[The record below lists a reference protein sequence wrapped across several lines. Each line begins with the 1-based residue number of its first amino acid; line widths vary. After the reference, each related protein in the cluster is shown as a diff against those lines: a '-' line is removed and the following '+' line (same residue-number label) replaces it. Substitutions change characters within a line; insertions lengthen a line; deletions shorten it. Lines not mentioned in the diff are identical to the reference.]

1 MLTIRFPSISI
12 WENCWVSSC
21 IKKINELVI
30 KSFYPPYK
38 EKCFNKMR
46 RFLSSYPVIYQLAHW
61 LHQLLLHNLR
71 QESKQRSSTPS
82 FILST
87 VKGQMCNVKWVFW
100 HEMEC
105 KNTKCIFFVIQKSP
119 KNVYLWILVIYSQI
133 QLSPECGSAQ
143 CLFTLLSLSLS
154 RKHL

>member
-1 MLTIRFPSISI
+1 
-12 WENCWVSSC
+12 
-21 IKKINELVI
+21 
-30 KSFYPPYK
+30 
-38 EKCFNKMR
+38 MR

-71 QESKQRSSTPS
+71 QESKQRSSTP

-105 KNTKCIFFVIQKSP
+105 KNT
-119 KNVYLWILVIYSQI
+119 NVYILLYKNHHVFVNVAD
-133 QLSPECGSAQ
+133 L
-143 CLFTLLSLSLS
+143 
-154 RKHL
+154 